1 MENKKVGVIG
11 VKGLPAFGG
20 TASVGE
26 NIIEQ
31 LKDRYDFTVYAIS
44 SHTNNKGKGKGYR
57 QFVIRKFPI
66 IRLNILYYYFI
77 AAMHATLFG
86 KYDIIH
92 LHQIDGAFI
101 LFILRLRYKVI
112 STSHGR
118 TQTVD
123 KWSSLEKKFFAI
135 NEKLFLKYSNTI
147 TSVSSN
153 LAGLYRKISG
163 RDINYIPNGVNL
175 DVKVEPLSKINFDT
189 YILFAAGRIIAKKGC
204 HVLLE
209 ALKKIEFSG
218 KVLIIGDI
226 NQIPAYKEELLRLA
240 SSLDVEFIDLIKDK
254 PLLMAYIK
262 KAKLFVFPSS
272 QEAMSMMLLEVAT
285 MKTPLI
291 CSDIPENMD
300 VFEKD
305 SVLFFETDN
314 SNDLADKL
322 EFSFEQPEKMEELSN
337 NAYKTL
343 EDKYQWSFLADKYA
357 ALYEEIINIRKSR

>member
-1 MENKKVGVIG
+1 M
-11 VKGLPAFGG
+11 
-20 TASVGE
+20 
-26 NIIEQ
+26 
-31 LKDRYDFTVYAIS
+31 
-44 SHTNNKGKGKGYR
+44 
-57 QFVIRKFPI
+57 
-66 IRLNILYYYFI
+66 
-77 AAMHATLFG
+77 AALHATLFG
-86 KYDIIH
+86 KYKIIH

-123 KWSSLEKKFFAI
+123 KWSSFEKKFFAL
-135 NEKLFLKYSNTI
+135 NEKLFLKYSNII
-147 TSVSSN
+147 TSVSSD
-153 LAGLYRKISG
+153 LAGLYRKLSG
-163 RDINYIPNGVNL
+163 RTIHYIPNGVNI
-175 DVKVEPLSKINFDT
+175 DVKVEDLSKIKYDN

-209 ALKKIEFSG
+209 ALEKIEFSG

-226 NQIPAYKEELLRLA
+226 NQIPSYREELFKLA

-254 PLLMAYIK
+254 SLLMAYIR

-291 CSDIPENMD
+291 CSDIPENMA
-300 VFEKD
+300 VFEED

-322 EFSFEQPEKMEELSN
+322 KFSLGQPVKMKELSN

-343 EDKYQWSFLADKYA
+343 KEKYQWSFLADKYA
-357 ALYEEIINIRKSR
+357 MLYKEIF

>member
-26 NIIEQ
+26 SIIEH
-31 LKDRYDFTVYAIS
+31 LKDRYDFTVYAVS

-57 QFVIRKFPI
+57 QFVIRKFPFSK
-66 IRLNILYYYFI
+66 LNILYYYLM
-77 AAMHATLFG
+77 AAIHATLFG

-123 KWSSLEKKFFAI
+123 KWSGFEKKFFAL
-135 NEKLFLKYSNTI
+135 NEKIFLKYSSTI
-147 TSVSSN
+147 TSVSSD
-153 LAGLYRKISG
+153 LAGLYRKLSG
-163 RDINYIPNGVNL
+163 RTIHYIPNGVNIDL
-175 DVKVEPLSKINFDT
+175 RVEDLSKIKYDDC
-189 YILFAAGRIIAKKGC
+189 ILFAAGRIIAKKGC

-209 ALKKIEFSG
+209 ALKKNGFSG

-226 NQIPAYKEELLRLA
+226 NQIPAYKEKLLKLA
-240 SSLDVEFIDLIKDK
+240 ASLDVEFVDLIKDK
-254 PLLMAYIK
+254 PLLMAYIR
-262 KAKLFVFPSS
+262 KAKIFVFPSS

-291 CSDIPENMD
+291 CSDIPENMA
-300 VFEKD
+300 VFGEG
-305 SVLFFETDN
+305 SVLFFETNN

-322 EFSFEQPEKMEELSN
+322 KFSFEQPEKMKELSN
-337 NAYKTL
+337 NAYEILKK
-343 EDKYQWSFLADKYA
+343 KYQWSFLADKYA
-357 ALYEEIINIRKSR
+357 TLYEKIINIRKSR